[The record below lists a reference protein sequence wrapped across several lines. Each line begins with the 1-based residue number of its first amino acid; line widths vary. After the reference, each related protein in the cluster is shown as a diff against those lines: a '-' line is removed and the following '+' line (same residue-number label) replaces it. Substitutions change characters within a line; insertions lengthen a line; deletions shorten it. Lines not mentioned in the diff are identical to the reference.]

1 MGTCAGTD
9 LKFASCN
16 LMASVLL
23 RSAKGFFDYQQ
34 TLTFLLE
41 NKAE

>member
-1 MGTCAGTD
+1 MGTCDGTA

-23 RSAKGFFDYQQ
+23 RSAKGFFDYP
-34 TLTFLLE
+34 TNIGVFAGE
-41 NKAE
+41 